1 MTVLIVILVIL
12 LAAVIYVVA
21 SYNSLVGTRN
31 RAEEA
36 LGALDAHLR
45 QRYDLI
51 PNLVETVKGYAEHEE
66 STLTSV
72 IDARNEAMRSQGAD
86 RGEAEDR
93 LSGTLKSLF
102 ALAES
107 YPDLKANA
115 GFLDLQRQLAVLEE
129 DILKARKYYNAIART
144 MNDKVAMFPS
154 SIIASIFHFTRLDYI
169 EASEEER
176 RRPEVKF

>member
-1 MTVLIVILVIL
+1 M
-12 LAAVIYVVA
+12 A
-21 SYNSLVGTRN
+21 RN

-66 STLTSV
+66 STLTNV

-86 RGEAEDR
+86 RGKAEDR

>member
-1 MTVLIVILVIL
+1 MAVLIVILVIL

-51 PNLVETVKGYAEHEE
+51 PNLVETVKGYAGHEE
-66 STLTSV
+66 STLTNV
-72 IDARNEAMRSQGAD
+72 IDARNEAMSSQGAD
-86 RGEAEDR
+86 RVKAEDR